1 MIEPLE
7 EVQMVET
14 PQQAARL
21 RLEFEHLLAK
31 PNQDPDFA
39 ADLRDGI
46 RELDRRWPTAE
57 HEGLIATEQE
67 LGGLGGE
74 LRAHRQRRRRDAG
87 VDATEA
93 ARRRRQREHPASS
106 KGGPRRSATQGQTPR
121 RGRTSSASSSR
132 AGRGVTRRAAD
143 VTGATQLAA
152 TTTDLVLM
160 ALRTGLGLALL
171 YLILSP
177 KGTKGLSG
185 ALNGVS
191 SIVNLLIA
199 PVDPL
204 GGGGRRA
211 PTSAAGVPILQPG
224 ETKAHFDKRLG
235 DYLQGRAQTPARP
248 TSGAGVLGAP
258 NLGGFPQTVT
268 GKSPTSS
275 VITDRQHGGHL

>member
-1 MIEPLE
+1 MRAGSTRPARLKTSSRPIG
-7 EVQMVET
+7 
-14 PQQAARL
+14 AARTSCA
-21 RLEFEHLLAK
+21 RSA
-31 PNQDPDFA
+31 PRSTRA
-39 ADLRDGI
+39 APPRPPPG
-46 RELDRRWPTAE
+46 RRAR
-57 HEGLIATEQE
+57 
-67 LGGLGGE
+67 
-74 LRAHRQRRRRDAG
+74 RARSAPSSPPRPRSRPAPRSA
-87 VDATEA
+87 A
-93 ARRRRQREHPASS
+93 ARRPISCS
-106 KGGPRRSATQGQTPR
+106 P
-121 RGRTSSASSSR
+121 
-132 AGRGVTRRAAD
+132 
-143 VTGATQLAA
+143 
-152 TTTDLVLM
+152 

-191 SIVNLLIA
+191 SFVNLLIA

-235 DYLQGRAQTPARP
+235 DYLKGRAQTPARP

-275 VITDRQHGGHL
+275 VITDRQSGGHL